1 MYATS
6 YKINNSYT
14 VYVNY
19 YYLNDCKKA
28 SKKHTPNGPVK
39 TIKPAQKTTSQNA
52 KRPSTSNTKK
62 AVRFGSIVHLINV
75 DTHETCT
82 WTLVHPDNID
92 LANQKLSVSSPV
104 GKALIGRYVGEYV
117 SVKIP
122 SGIAQYQILEL
133 RN

>member
-1 MYATS
+1 MS
-6 YKINNSYT
+6 LPCYKINNSYT

-19 YYLNDCKKA
+19 YYLNECKNA